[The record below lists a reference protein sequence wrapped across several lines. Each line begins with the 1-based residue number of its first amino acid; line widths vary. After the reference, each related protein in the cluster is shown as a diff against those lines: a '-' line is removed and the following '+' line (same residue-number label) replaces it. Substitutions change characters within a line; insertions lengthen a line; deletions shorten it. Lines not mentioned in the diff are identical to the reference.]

1 MRVLSAAML
10 LFLGATPGNAQEKP
24 HDGGEIPWTRFGRK
38 DTEKFHQFLEQ
49 AKEKAKPVLVFFT

>member
-1 MRVLSAAML
+1 ML